1 MTQTASKGIKQ
12 LQSRLI
18 ADMDKCTGCGSCA
31 LACSFAKTN
40 TFHPGH
46 GRIRVLKLDES
57 GVDAPVFCQQ
67 CEEPRCVEACPKGAL
82 VRRPENGILVIDE
95 QTCDGCA
102 ICAVAC
108 PYGAIAVRP
117 EVDHVSKQSGK
128 KNRQMLKCDL
138 CGGQPQCVKWCETGA
153 LAYVGVEEQGRIK
166 QARENLIMVK
176 KRFEIEHRI
185 PLWKY

>member
-1 MTQTASKGIKQ
+1 
-12 LQSRLI
+12 
-18 ADMDKCTGCGSCA
+18 MDKCTGCGSCA
-31 LACSFAKTN
+31 LACSFTKTGA
-40 TFHPGH
+40 FHPSQGC
-46 GRIRVLKLDES
+46 IRVLKLNES

-67 CEEPRCVEACPKGAL
+67 CETPRCVEACPKGAL

-102 ICAVAC
+102 ICAAAC
-108 PYGAIAVRP
+108 PYGAIAANPVPRFP
-117 EVDHVSKQSGK
+117 GARSKKQ
-128 KNRQMLKCDL
+128 RVMLKCDL

-153 LAYVGVEEQGRIK
+153 LEYVGVQEQERIK